1 MKAAIA
7 AAVLA
12 LAAAPAMAK
21 PHAGRPSDILVSGG
35 QIRASL
41 GGSPN
46 SAAYMTIANAG
57 PKPDRLVSITCA
69 CAGKAEAHLS
79 RMDHGV
85 MTMAPAGPVV
95 IPAHGRVVF
104 KPSGLHVMLLG
115 VKGRLMDGRNQPM
128 MLRFERAGVVTA
140 TFQVRAQI
148 LDAGPPA
155 AHPMDN
161 MHGMPGM

>member
-1 MKAAIA
+1 MP
-7 AAVLA
+7 V
-12 LAAAPAMAK
+12 
-21 PHAGRPSDILVSGG
+21 
-35 QIRASL
+35 
-41 GGSPN
+41 
-46 SAAYMTIANAG
+46 AG
-57 PKPDRLVSITCA
+57 PRRPFLPGTSEDGHGRLHATALVRH
-69 CAGKAEAHLS
+69 AGKAEAHLS

-148 LDAGPPA
+148 LDAGAPA